1 MLSRMNSC
9 EIPRV
14 SGSSPQT
21 KASECQCY
29 GCLREAGWPFAMR
42 RETQNQDPW
51 QLESCKWEVTTTI
64 RTFFCT
70 QPQTRCTNI
79 CTNNLIQPFCQN
91 KPSYAAQGDSAKS
104 KITRK
109 NSSRCRDPVIDDAPP
124 SNSTHISR
132 VFTPARQCRK
142 LMVRNESWDSVA
154 SAISKHIKT

>member
-1 MLSRMNSC
+1 M
-9 EIPRV
+9 V
-14 SGSSPQT
+14 SWGRPIQCCQEWTLARYHVSQVHRHRQKPQNVNV
-21 KASECQCY
+21 Y

-109 NSSRCRDPVIDDAPP
+109 IPAAAVTRSSMMR
-124 SNSTHISR
+124 
-132 VFTPARQCRK
+132 RQATLHTFPGCSHQRG
-142 LMVRNESWDSVA
+142 SVA
-154 SAISKHIKT
+154 SWWSATNPETL